1 VTDLERWLRGE
12 CAPLS
17 EHAKVAGAIDDLLS
31 PNHGPGFTRFLEYGR
46 TCRTNNAAGRALR
59 GGALGRTSRLFAG
72 SARSG
77 QGAAVMCTLIGTARR
92 NRVDPQAW
100 RADVIA
106 RISDMPVLRLP
117 ERLRWNWIAQ
127 KPTPRPPDRGSR
139 RVLTVCR

>member
-31 PNHGPGFTRFLEYGR
+31 PNHGPGFTRFLEDGR
-46 TCRTNNAAGRALR
+46 TCRTNNAAARALR

-72 SARSG
+72 SARGG